1 MATSLVVD
9 REGIIRFAGADPD
22 YTRRPEQASQGL
34 PPRFPLNAGRFE
46 TVNEAS
52 TRRLAWGREKKHEG
66 NSMREKTM
74 SERSDGHDTRGLKRR
89 EFLSVGA
96 LPLAA
101 ALGTVKLG
109 TVKLGTVKLGSPEK
123 MGSTPSAQS
132 IIRIGLIGA
141 GANVRRVQIPAFRR
155 IPECEIMAVANRSL
169 ESSQR
174 VADEFNIPR
183 AYGSWGELLDDDSVR
198 TIGVQVYVRPA
209 YGWAYLSPELP

>member
-1 MATSLVVD
+1 
-9 REGIIRFAGADPD
+9 
-22 YTRRPEQASQGL
+22 
-34 PPRFPLNAGRFE
+34 
-46 TVNEAS
+46 
-52 TRRLAWGREKKHEG
+52 
-66 NSMREKTM
+66 MREKTM

-101 ALGTVKLG
+101 ALGTVKLGTVKLGTVKLG

>member
-1 MATSLVVD
+1 
-9 REGIIRFAGADPD
+9 
-22 YTRRPEQASQGL
+22 
-34 PPRFPLNAGRFE
+34 
-46 TVNEAS
+46 
-52 TRRLAWGREKKHEG
+52 
-66 NSMREKTM
+66 M

-109 TVKLGTVKLGSPEK
+109 TVKLGSPEK
-123 MGSTPSAQS
+123 MGSTPPAQS

-183 AYGSWGELLDDDSVR
+183 AYGSWGELLYDDSVR

-209 YGWAYLSPELP
+209 YGWAYLSPELPRRTKSAKTRPPTRTVNRERTDSTGRPWKAQNIIHPDTARKRIGLTG